1 MWVRVPLCVLLM
13 WVACLS
19 SLKDNP
25 KSATCKGTRRWRARL
40 QTAALSMLFGS
51 SSATAQ
57 QCPHFGNNNDGG
69 FLEASE
75 AVQAVQAEPSAL
87 TLATTTLD
95 SPPPPLFSSTFWVCS
110 SSSRRTMPAVKMKYV
125 GRFQGMVQSTGPL
138 IPPALVKAVEK
149 CTVSKRANAQC
160 PRAGFSSHRPTT
172 SLSVCRRMGTPRTAL
187 HSPCNPSARC
197 PCCAAAPCP
206 WQCQRRCEAR
216 PCNQ

>member
-87 TLATTTLD
+87 TLATTTQD
-95 SPPPPLFSSTFWVCS
+95 SPPPPLFRSTLWVCG
-110 SSSRRTMPAVKMKYV
+110 SSRRTTSAFKMKYV
-125 GRFQGMVQSTGPL
+125 GRCQGMVQSSIGPL
-138 IPPALVKAVEK
+138 IPPALVKAVREMHSVPNGQMHSVYGQGSHH
-149 CTVSKRANAQC
+149 TGLL
-160 PRAGFSSHRPTT
+160 PRSQYVGEWDT
-172 SLSVCRRMGTPRTAL
+172 
-187 HSPCNPSARC
+187 
-197 PCCAAAPCP
+197 
-206 WQCQRRCEAR
+206 
-216 PCNQ
+216 